1 MKENPIVIG
10 FDDATFKLKSSAR
23 KTTQLIGVVCQ
34 GTRLV
39 NVVRREIEIDGY
51 DATEALIEL
60 TKQNE
65 LHVQY
70 ILTDTITFGGFN
82 IVDLNEIYNKTKKP
96 IIAITEREVNLDSV
110 KDALIKKFPHNYES
124 KIQKIINAGNLY
136 ETEIDTAGGLSRI
149 YFHSKGIDPDEVEL
163 LLQKV
168 CVDSKLPE
176 PVRLA
181 HIIGKLF

>member
-1 MKENPIVIG
+1 MKENPIIIA
-10 FDDATFKLKSSAR
+10 FDDAKFELKSAV

-34 GTRLV
+34 GTRMIK
-39 NVVRREIEIDGY
+39 VVKNEIQIDGN
-51 DATEALIEL
+51 DASEKLIEL
-60 TKQNE
+60 VKQNE
-65 LHVQY
+65 KHVQY
-70 ILTDTITFGGFN
+70 LLLDTITFGGFN
-82 IVDLNEIYNKTKKP
+82 IVDLEKIYTETKKP
-96 IIAITEREVNLDSV
+96 IIAVTEREVDLDSV
-110 KDALIKKFPHNYES
+110 KRALYNKFPKSVYY
-124 KIQKIINAGNLY
+124 KKLQYIIRAGNLY